1 MCGPQLENSGSSPKS
16 RRSRERRSRPRQDM
30 TEKIRSKA
38 HELWEKKGR
47 VQGKDLEI
55 WLEAERKVKSH
66 K

>member
-1 MCGPQLENSGSSPKS
+1 MYRPQLENSGSSPEN
-16 RRSRERRSRPRQDM
+16 RRSSERRSKPRQDM
-30 TEKIRSKA
+30 TERIRSKA

-55 WLEAERKVKSH
+55 WLEAERKVKSP